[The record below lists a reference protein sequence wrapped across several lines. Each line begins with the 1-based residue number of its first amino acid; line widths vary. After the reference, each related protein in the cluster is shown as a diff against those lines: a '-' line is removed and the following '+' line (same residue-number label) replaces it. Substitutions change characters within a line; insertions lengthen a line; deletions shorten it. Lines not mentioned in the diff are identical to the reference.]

1 MKRLDIWISNKKH
14 VELHNAKAD
23 EHGFTLAMNKFADL
37 VSGVWLHHDIRYVLI
52 LHLYDKL
59 ATLESISIV

>member
-14 VELHNAKAD
+14 VELHNARAD

-37 VSGVWLHHDIRYVLI
+37 VSEGCSSML
-52 LHLYDKL
+52 
-59 ATLESISIV
+59 